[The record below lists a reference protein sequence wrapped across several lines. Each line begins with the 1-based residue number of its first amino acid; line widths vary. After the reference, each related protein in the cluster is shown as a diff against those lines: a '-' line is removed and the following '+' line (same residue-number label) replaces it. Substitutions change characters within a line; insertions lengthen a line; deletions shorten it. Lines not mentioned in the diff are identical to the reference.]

1 MKLGIKEK
9 IRLETENG
17 TLDGEK
23 MKTYGKHLKKFE
35 AKVSLAEVR
44 YAQYRRAQTLKKREK
59 QRGNEKM
66 IALII
71 LSVILII
78 LTTLMFILY
87 FTNDIALR
95 KEIEVLNSRIEY
107 YIRVLKDRS
116 GK

>member
-1 MKLGIKEK
+1 
-9 IRLETENG
+9 
-17 TLDGEK
+17 
-23 MKTYGKHLKKFE
+23 
-35 AKVSLAEVR
+35 
-44 YAQYRRAQTLKKREK
+44 
-59 QRGNEKM
+59 M

-71 LSVILII
+71 LSVILLI
-78 LTTLMFILY
+78 LMTLMFILY

>member
-1 MKLGIKEK
+1 M
-9 IRLETENG
+9 RNT
-17 TLDGEK
+17 DVR
-23 MKTYGKHLKKFE
+23 KHLKK
-35 AKVSLAEVR
+35 
-44 YAQYRRAQTLKKREK
+44 EK
-59 QRGNEKM
+59 NKGVMKKM